1 MQMVLW
7 AFGSMLAFL
16 LILSFLPIGFTF
28 KGKAITAFAGL
39 VLALV
44 GLLASTVLS
53 ILQTVFILFL
63 LVLSTAMIL
72 NRRLESVL
80 YKSSLVP
87 EFMDEIEED
96 FTVYKPVREISSKE
110 PFASIP
116 VMEVP
121 AITMDGPELAPQKPE
136 IEHLEIME
144 EVNLFPLLEMES
156 PAIDQKKFI
165 ADSFSDEGYLSE
177 IESLLEENQSEE
189 LLVIK

>member
-121 AITMDGPELAPQKPE
+121 AITMDGPEIAPQKPE
-136 IEHLEIME
+136 IGHLEIME

-156 PAIDQKKFI
+156 PAIDQKKSI

-189 LLVIK
+189 LLVMK